1 MIDATWG
8 RVPNKLKVDLV
19 VWALIP
25 FAFIGGAFLTLNFKT
40 VTLTRTV
47 HVGTP
52 LSAMTAAAVA
62 TAWGKPDSQLA
73 GATVNQNLAGT
84 MCDIWQA
91 KRAVLCF

>member
-1 MIDATWG
+1 MISAAWG
-8 RVPNKLKVDLV
+8 RVPNRFKVDLV
-19 VWALIP
+19 VWLLIP

-40 VTLTRTV
+40 VTITRTV

-62 TAWGKPDSQLA
+62 AAWGKPDSRVA
-73 GATVNQNLAGT
+73 GATVNANLAGT
-84 MCDIWQA
+84 TCDIWQA